1 MPLTEAELVAPKM
14 GVACLWKISFC
25 LLLSAV
31 NIVRPK
37 PQTPP
42 SVLHPT
48 ECVWVKLFCEL
59 IIWVK
64 RELVIGGLRECTK
77 LEITED

>member
-1 MPLTEAELVAPKM
+1 MMCESIPPATLGLSQFLPLTEAELVAPKM

-48 ECVWVKLFCEL
+48 ECVWV
-59 IIWVK
+59 
-64 RELVIGGLRECTK
+64 
-77 LEITED
+77 